1 MRSAI
6 PSLNNSSLSISLMIG
21 AIFCFASMDA
31 VAKYL
36 MQEIGPVQTIWAR
49 YTVQAVLVTV
59 LILPRINIYG
69 KTRYP
74 KLQFFRSVA
83 LMLATTLFFFA
94 FSRLGLAEAT
104 ALFNI
109 SPVLITLGAFLI
121 LKEKIG
127 RKRIIGIGVSL
138 LGALIIIRPGSDV
151 FTIYA
156 LFPIGGAICYSA
168 YNLATRF
175 VGSDESPWTSLFYAA
190 LFGAVCYSVY
200 IAFHW
205 TPMSTTAII
214 LTVIIG
220 LIGTAGHLFL
230 IKALSLGEASL
241 VAPFGYTSLLF
252 ATMWGIIL
260 FNNYPD
266 FWTISGAIVIV
277 GAGVYVWARE
287 RATTPV

>member
-1 MRSAI
+1 
-6 PSLNNSSLSISLMIG
+6 
-21 AIFCFASMDA
+21 MDA

-36 MQEIGPVQTIWAR
+36 VQEIGPLQTIWAR
-49 YTVQAVLVTV
+49 YTVQAVLVTL

-69 KTRYP
+69 KTKYP

-83 LMLATTLFFFA
+83 LMMATTLFFFS
-94 FSRLGLAEAT
+94 FLRLGLAEAT

-109 SPVLITLGAFLI
+109 SPVLITLGAFLF

-127 RKRIIGIGVSL
+127 PKRIIGIGVSL
-138 LGALIIIRPGSDV
+138 LGALIIIRPGSGV

-156 LFPIGGAICYSA
+156 LFPICGAICYSG

-175 VGSDESPWTSLFYAA
+175 VGSDESPWTSLFYSA
-190 LFGAVCYSVY
+190 LFGAVCFSVY
-200 IAFHW
+200 IVFNW
-205 TPMSTTAII
+205 TPMSTNAII
-214 LTVIIG
+214 LIIILG
-220 LIGTAGHLFL
+220 LIGTGGHLFL
-230 IKALSLGEASL
+230 IKALTLGEASL

-260 FNNYPD
+260 FNNFPD

-277 GAGVYVWARE
+277 AAGVYVWARE
-287 RATTPV
+287 RATTTI

>member
-1 MRSAI
+1 MSPKTI
-6 PSLNNSSLSISLMIG
+6 PIFPMIG

-49 YTVQAVLVTV
+49 FTVQALLVTI
-59 LILPRINIYG
+59 LILPSINIYG

-83 LMLATTLFFFA
+83 LMMATTLFFFS

-109 SPVLITLGAFLI
+109 SPVLITLGAFLF

-127 RKRIIGIGVSL
+127 PRRIIGIGVSL
-138 LGALIIIRPGSDV
+138 IGALIIIRPGSGV
-151 FTIYA
+151 FTTYA
-156 LFPIGGAICYSA
+156 LFPIGGAICYTA

-175 VGSDESPWTSLFYAA
+175 VGLDESPWTSLLYTA
-190 LFGAVCYSVY
+190 LCGATCYSIY

-205 TPMSTTAII
+205 TPMSTNAII
-214 LTVIIG
+214 LTIIIG
-220 LIGTAGHLFL
+220 LIGTGGHLLL
-230 IKALSLGEASL
+230 IKALTLGEASL
-241 VAPFGYTSLLF
+241 IAPFGYTSLLF
-252 ATMWGIIL
+252 STMWGIIL
-260 FNNYPD
+260 FNNFPD
-266 FWTISGAIVIV
+266 FWTISGAILIV

-287 RATTPV
+287 RIVTSKKT